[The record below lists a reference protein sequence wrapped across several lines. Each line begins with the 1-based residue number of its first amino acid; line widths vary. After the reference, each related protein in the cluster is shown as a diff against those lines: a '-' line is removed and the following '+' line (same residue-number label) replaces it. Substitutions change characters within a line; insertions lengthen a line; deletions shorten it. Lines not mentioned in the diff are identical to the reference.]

1 MHSPLLREKLSDMS
15 SQVTVVFV
23 FIASMIE
30 GEKIERENPD
40 DPPVRIRK

>member
-1 MHSPLLREKLSDMS
+1 MTFIIVSLSLGLS
-15 SQVTVVFV
+15 LI